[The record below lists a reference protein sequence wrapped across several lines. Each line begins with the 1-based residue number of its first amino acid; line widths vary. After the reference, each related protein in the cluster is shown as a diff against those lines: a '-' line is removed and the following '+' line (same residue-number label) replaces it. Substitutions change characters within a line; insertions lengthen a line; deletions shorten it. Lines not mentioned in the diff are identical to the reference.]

1 MTKAAIA
8 TPNHPLY
15 CLDDLIEKRRNLL
28 RYACTF
34 PPGAE
39 CNQHRQIAVSL
50 RVLFRNKNWLATN
63 INVVNALGREIHR
76 EFVHRR

>member
-1 MTKAAIA
+1 MTKPTLA

-15 CLDDLIEKRRNLL
+15 CLDELIEKRRNIL
-28 RYACTF
+28 RYARTF

-39 CNQHRQIAVSL
+39 RNQHRQIAVSL

-63 INVVNALGREIHR
+63 TNQG
-76 EFVHRR
+76 

>member
-8 TPNHPLY
+8 TPNRPLY
-15 CLDDLIEKRRNLL
+15 CLEDLIEKRRNIL
-28 RYACTF
+28 RYARTF

-39 CNQHRQIAVSL
+39 RNQRRQIAMSL

-63 INVVNALGREIHR
+63 TNQG
-76 EFVHRR
+76 